1 MVMDSETGFARVP
14 GGSRSPGD
22 SALSGSALPGRDD
35 RAAALLHLVRQGVA
49 TAGSMVRDLV
59 PAEDVAIVTWLEV
72 ARGDVPGD
80 GPGEGR
86 GRSALHR
93 LACRHLLA
101 AIAGTQPPGMAPGPD
116 GTEAC
121 AAPLGGDTALLCP
134 FDTEGGEIMGV
145 VALRAPAAIRP
156 ADTGP
161 LLEKMARAARL
172 VGLHLGGVISKVELE
187 LELIAARQQINRLE
201 RLNRTDPLTGLQNKT
216 AFETGYQVRIGAAQD
231 PLALIILDVDHFKS
245 VNDLYGHQFGDSY
258 LRTLSLAL
266 GFALPENA
274 EIGRI
279 GGDEFAILLD
289 IPKRGTGYLDAVM
302 KRCRAAILRA
312 TATLGKPDLGKVSMG
327 AAIFPD
333 HARDGTTLY
342 ELADSALYISKSD
355 GRGAQTV
362 FDPARHQ
369 AFNPRAIGRR
379 FRQAAH
385 DGLIR
390 PYYQPIY
397 DLRTGACQG
406 LEMLA
411 RWGDADFGLMTPE
424 QFPGIFLDHE
434 NAELLTRVLTARAL
448 ADLSELRQRN
458 PARPTLSINVTSFDL
473 INPEFVFDLQ
483 ALLSDNPGIDWDSIV
498 IEVTETIMMGAPN
511 GQIFRSL
518 EELRRRGARVALD
531 DFGTGYGG
539 LRHLSGW
546 PIDCI
551 KIDRSF
557 VNRMSESATDAAI
570 VEALLGLAGRSG
582 LTVVAEG
589 VETEAQLQRLQAMGC
604 RLVQGYLLSAPAPA
618 DRLDALTRP
627 LDLGAFAAP
636 GAPALVRREG

>member
-1 MVMDSETGFARVP
+1 MDSETGFARVP

-80 GPGEGR
+80 GPSEGR

-216 AFETGYQVRIGAAQD
+216 AFETGYQARIGAAQD

-483 ALLSDNPGIDWDSIV
+483 ALLSDTPGIDWDSIV

-518 EELRRRGARVALD
+518 EELRR
-531 DFGTGYGG
+531 GG
-539 LRHLSGW
+539 
-546 PIDCI
+546 
-551 KIDRSF
+551 
-557 VNRMSESATDAAI
+557 AI

-604 RLVQGYLLSAPAPA
+604 RLVQGYLLSAPAPV

-636 GAPALVRREG
+636 GAPALVRCEG